1 MVSMFSQSQC
11 VHEVNLLGIYYD
23 YGILLSPEVSYYP
36 RA

>member
-1 MVSMFSQSQC
+1 MVSMFSESQC
-11 VHEVNLLGIYYD
+11 VQEVPLLGIYD